1 MIWKITCYSAAAE
14 WERERGRASETAQR
28 LLCILFSCVSSP
40 LHSQREICCLNKFS
54 KVCAEKLMCPAVIAM
69 TEMYRNGM
77 ERQRYE
83 TERDGWIGM
92 LHRVNRRE
100 GCPPSLLLSLPLSL
114 SLAVVKA
121 YDKWFWN
128 VTKCLRVGLTRPCQR
143 RRRRR
148 RREEPNPSG
157 LGRARHKDICWFCV
171 CDWFF

>member
-1 MIWKITCYSAAAE
+1 MKNYLLLSSSSRVRE
-14 WERERGRASETAQR
+14 QQWERESETAQR
-28 LLCILFSCVSSP
+28 LLCILFSCASSP

-92 LHRVNRRE
+92 LQRLNRRE
-100 GCPPSLLLSLPLSL
+100 GCPPSPLLSLSL
-114 SLAVVKA
+114 LLAVVKA

-143 RRRRR
+143 WRRRRR
-148 RREEPNPSG
+148 RREEPNP
-157 LGRARHKDICWFCV
+157 RHKDICWFCD
-171 CDWFF
+171 CDGFF